1 MAYIN
6 VEMGQLKIGKY
17 NDVLTAYG
25 IGSCVVVICY
35 DRINPVAGM
44 LHAILPEKPAKK
56 ANENRYINSGI
67 ENLIKMLLDMGV
79 SIKNIDAKIFGGARM
94 FDIKSSGDTI
104 GERNIKTAKEILTK
118 KQIKIAGE
126 DTGSNYGRNIEFF
139 IGTKQAVVKSFA
151 RGIKYI

>member
-56 ANENRYINSGI
+56 TDENRYINSGI
-67 ENLIKMLLDMGV
+67 ENLIKSLLDMGV

-139 IGTKQAVVKSFA
+139 VETKQAVVKSFA
-151 RGIKYI
+151 KGIKYI

>member
-44 LHAILPEKPAKK
+44 LHGILPEKPAKK
-56 ANENRYINSGI
+56 VDENRYLNSGV
-67 ENLIKMLLDMGV
+67 ENLIKSLLEIGV
-79 SIKNIDAKIFGGARM
+79 SIKNIDAKIFGGAKM
-94 FDIKSSGDTI
+94 FDIKASGDTI

-118 KQIKIAGE
+118 KQIKIVGE
-126 DTGSNYGRNIEFF
+126 DTGLNYGRNIEFF
-139 IGTKQAVVKSFA
+139 VETKQAVVKSFA
-151 RGIKYI
+151 RGVKYI

>member
-17 NDVLTAYG
+17 DDILTAYG

-44 LHAILPEKPAKK
+44 LHGILPEKPAKK
-56 ANENRYINSGI
+56 VDENRYINSGV
-67 ENLIKMLLDMGV
+67 ENLIKALLEMGV

-94 FDIKSSGDTI
+94 FDIKSSSDTI

-126 DTGSNYGRNIEFF
+126 DTGSNYGRNIEFSVK
-139 IGTKQAVVKSFA
+139 TKQAVVKSFA